1 MQPDCNLQQ
10 AIWVTYLKVYRY
22 TTLFAMNITVNQLQ
36 EIFKGQF
43 EYKLLEELA
52 QTGQHKIVP
61 AGAYLI
67 RPGEYI
73 RSVPIIIHGSVK
85 IMRPDQ
91 EGREALLYY
100 LGGLDACAM
109 SLTCCLGSRRSEIT
123 AVAEEETEL
132 ISIPVDKV
140 DEWMCRYSTW
150 KQFVFQTYQ
159 KRFDNLL
166 ATIDEVT
173 FHKLDERLL
182 TYLQKKTQS
191 CQCRELT
198 ITHEEIANELATSRE
213 VISRLL
219 KQLEKMKKLRLL
231 RGKIEMMTA

>member
-1 MQPDCNLQQ
+1 MQLTVDYLTDTLANLLE
-10 AIWVTYLKVYRY
+10 YPL
-22 TTLFAMNITVNQLQ
+22 LQ
-36 EIFKGQF
+36 ELAVVGQ
-43 EYKLLEELA
+43 Y
-52 QTGQHKIVP
+52 KIVP
-61 AGAYLI
+61 EGAYLI

-73 RSVPIIIHGSVK
+73 RSVPIIIRGSIK

-100 LGGLDACAM
+100 LGGQDACAM

-132 ISIPVDKV
+132 ITIPVDKV
-140 DEWMCRYSTW
+140 DEWLCRYSTW

-182 TYLQKKTQS
+182 TYLQKKAQS

-219 KQLEKMKKLRLL
+219 KQLEKINKLKLS
-231 RGKIEMMTA
+231 RGKIEMLPN

>member
-1 MQPDCNLQQ
+1 
-10 AIWVTYLKVYRY
+10 
-22 TTLFAMNITVNQLQ
+22 MNVALPYLQ

-43 EYKLLEELA
+43 EYALLDDL
-52 QTGQHKIVP
+52 TKVGQHKIVP

-73 RSVPIIIHGSVK
+73 RSVPIIIRGSVK

-123 AVAEEETEL
+123 AVAEEDTEL
-132 ISIPVDKV
+132 IAIPVDKV
-140 DEWMCRYSTW
+140 DEWLCRYSTW

-166 ATIDEVT
+166 TTIDEVT

-182 TYLQKKTQS
+182 AYLQKKVQS

-231 RGKIEMMTA
+231 RGKIEMLPN

>member
-1 MQPDCNLQQ
+1 
-10 AIWVTYLKVYRY
+10 
-22 TTLFAMNITVNQLQ
+22 MNISLNYLQ
-36 EIFKGQF
+36 ETFKGQF
-43 EYKLLEELA
+43 EYALLDDLA
-52 QTGQHKIVP
+52 KVGQQKIVP

-67 RPGEYI
+67 RPGEFI
-73 RSVPIIIHGSVK
+73 RSVPIIIRGSVK
-85 IMRPDQ
+85 ILRPDQ

-132 ISIPVDKV
+132 ITIPVDKV
-140 DEWMCRYSTW
+140 DEWLCRYSTW

-166 ATIDEVT
+166 TTIDEVT

-182 TYLQKKTQS
+182 TYLQKKVQS

-219 KQLEKMKKLRLL
+219 KQLEKMNKLKLQ
-231 RGKIEMMTA
+231 RGKIEMVGA

>member
-1 MQPDCNLQQ
+1 
-10 AIWVTYLKVYRY
+10 
-22 TTLFAMNITVNQLQ
+22 MNISLNYLQ
-36 EIFKGQF
+36 ETFKGQF
-43 EYKLLEELA
+43 EYALLDDLA
-52 QTGQHKIVP
+52 KVGQQKIVP
-61 AGAYLI
+61 AGEYLI

-73 RSVPIIIHGSVK
+73 RSVPIIVRGSVK

-132 ISIPVDKV
+132 IAIPVDKV
-140 DEWMCRYSTW
+140 DEWLCRYSTW

-166 ATIDEVT
+166 TTIDEVT

-182 TYLQKKTQS
+182 AYLQKKMQN

-219 KQLEKMKKLRLL
+219 KQLEKMNKLKLQ
-231 RGKIEMMTA
+231 RGKIEMVAV

>member
-1 MQPDCNLQQ
+1 MKLT
-10 AIWVTYLKVYRY
+10 IEY
-22 TTLFAMNITVNQLQ
+22 LQ
-36 EIFKGQF
+36 ETLKSQFEHSLLQELVEVGQF
-43 EYKLLEELA
+43 KRA
-52 QTGQHKIVP
+52 PV
-61 AGAYLI
+61 GAYLI

-73 RSVPIIIHGSVK
+73 RSVPFIIRGSVK

-109 SLTCCLGSRRSEIT
+109 SLTCCLGSKRSEIT
-123 AVAEEETEL
+123 AVVEEETEL
-132 ISIPVDKV
+132 IAIPVEKI
-140 DEWMCRYSTW
+140 DEWLCRYSTW

-166 ATIDEVT
+166 MTIDEVI

-182 TYLQKKTQS
+182 AYLQKKVAS
-191 CQCRELT
+191 CQCTVLN
-198 ITHEEIANELATSRE
+198 ITHEEIGQELATSRE

-219 KQLEKMKKLRLL
+219 KQLEKNGQIQLMRN
-231 RGKIEMMTA
+231 KITMLA

>member
-1 MQPDCNLQQ
+1 
-10 AIWVTYLKVYRY
+10 
-22 TTLFAMNITVNQLQ
+22 MNISLNYLQ
-36 EIFKGQF
+36 ETFKGQF
-43 EYKLLEELA
+43 EYALLDDLA
-52 QTGQHKIVP
+52 KVGQQKIVP
-61 AGAYLI
+61 TGAYLI
-67 RPGEYI
+67 RPGEFI
-73 RSVPIIIHGSVK
+73 RSVPIIIRGSVK
-85 IMRPDQ
+85 ILRPDQ

-132 ISIPVDKV
+132 IAIPVDKV
-140 DEWMCRYSTW
+140 DEWLCRYSTW

-166 ATIDEVT
+166 TTIDEVT

-182 TYLQKKTQS
+182 TYLQKKVQS

-219 KQLEKMKKLRLL
+219 KQLEKMNKLKLQ
-231 RGKIEMMTA
+231 RGKIEMVGA

>member
-1 MQPDCNLQQ
+1 MS
-10 AIWVTYLKVYRY
+10 
-22 TTLFAMNITVNQLQ
+22 ITIDYLQ
-36 EIFKGQF
+36 ETFKGQF
-43 EYKLLEELA
+43 EYALLDELA
-52 QTGQHKIVP
+52 KVGQHKVIPV
-61 AGAYLI
+61 GSYLI

-73 RSVPIIIHGSVK
+73 RSVPIIIRGSVK

-123 AVAEEETEL
+123 AVAEEDTEL
-132 ISIPVDKV
+132 IAIPVDKV
-140 DEWMCRYSTW
+140 DEWMCRYSSW

-166 ATIDEVT
+166 QTIDEVT

-182 TYLQKKTQS
+182 TYLQKKTKS
-191 CQCRELT
+191 CQCSELT

-219 KQLEKMKKLRLL
+219 KQLEKMEKLKLL
-231 RGKIEMMTA
+231 RGKIEMLPN

>member
-1 MQPDCNLQQ
+1 MKLTVDYLQQ
-10 AIWVTYLKVYRY
+10 ALGSRFEYAL
-22 TTLFAMNITVNQLQ
+22 LQ
-36 EIFKGQF
+36 ELT
-43 EYKLLEELA
+43 EV
-52 QTGQHKIVP
+52 GQHKLVP
-61 AGAYLI
+61 VGAYLI

-73 RSVPIIIHGSVK
+73 RSVPIIIRGSVK

-109 SLTCCLGSRRSEIT
+109 SLTCCLGNKRSEIT
-123 AVAEEETEL
+123 AVVDEETEL
-132 ISIPVDKV
+132 IAVPVDKV
-140 DEWMCRYSTW
+140 DTWLCQYSTW

-166 ATIDEVT
+166 ETIDEVI

-182 TYLQKKTQS
+182 TYLQKKVAS
-191 CQCRELT
+191 CQCTVLN
-198 ITHEEIANELATSRE
+198 ITHEEIAQELATSRE

-219 KQLEKMKKLRLL
+219 KQLEKDGQIQLMRN
-231 RGKIEMMTA
+231 KITMLG